1 MSRHKSKAIPGRNLR
16 LADQIQKD
24 LAGIIQ
30 REIDTTRA
38 GLITLSGVE
47 LSTDYAHAKVYF
59 TVLGAEPE
67 AATALLNEKAGWLH
81 SQLYKLLHIH
91 TVPTLRFFHDEQ
103 IARGI
108 EMSILIDRA
117 NRSGP
122 IRACLTNLKTSP
134 DRAVVAASTFRIPTM
149 AKRRGLALDGVLL
162 LDKPVG
168 LSSNHACSA
177 PNARWTRPRPV
188 TPARSTLSLPACCCA
203 VWAGRP
209 RFPAP
214 CSTPTRHI
222 ALRCNLARKPIPAT

>member
-16 LADQIQKD
+16 LADQIRRIWPGSSS
-24 LAGIIQ
+24 A
-30 REIDTTRA
+30 RSTTRA

-117 NRSGP
+117 TG
-122 IRACLTNLKTSP
+122 
-134 DRAVVAASTFRIPTM
+134 
-149 AKRRGLALDGVLL
+149 
-162 LDKPVG
+162 
-168 LSSNHACSA
+168 
-177 PNARWTRPRPV
+177 
-188 TPARSTLSLPACCCA
+188 
-203 VWAGRP
+203 
-209 RFPAP
+209 PAP
-214 CSTPTRHI
+214 FGR
-222 ALRCNLARKPIPAT
+222 A